1 MKSIVSL
8 EVGSDAI
15 RAAEIA
21 APLSKNPRVLNLG
34 EIAIPPGTAKESIL
48 DNREVYMEKLKEL
61 WEQENF
67 KTKNVAITVSGRRFL
82 IREHE
87 TGYNSL
93 KDLKSVLPMDAA
105 GVVPEGMHD
114 PILDFYPTH
123 HVDSKE
129 GSRTGGLV
137 IATPA
142 EYIETLV
149 YATADAGF
157 HVEFVDFAPMA
168 IARFIRNQ
176 IDPNTSYVLANI
188 REESTDIVV
197 AKNGV
202 PRLVRA
208 TPNGLEPI
216 KRQIGRVQTDTSS
229 IKSYNE
235 SFAQDSP
242 MVKLAREIRVTTMS
256 FYEEM
261 NMDGPSKL
269 YLTGPRSSDSE
280 LVRTLEDILKV
291 DVTSL
296 HQNVEIPKDKELD
309 DEMSAS
315 DFVAICGGMRG
326 KK

>member
-1 MKSIVSL
+1 VKSIVSL

-21 APLSKNPRVLNLG
+21 GPLSKNPRVLNLG
-34 EIAIPPGTAKESIL
+34 EIAIPPGVATESIL
-48 DNREVYMEKLKEL
+48 NDREAFMEKLKEL
-61 WEQENF
+61 WEQEKF

-87 TGYNSL
+87 TGYNNL
-93 KDLKSVLPMDAA
+93 KDLKAVLPMDAA
-105 GVVPEGMHD
+105 GVVPEGMHE
-114 PILDFYPTH
+114 PVLDFYPTH
-123 HVDSKE
+123 HIDTKD
-129 GSRTGGLV
+129 GARTAGLV

-157 HVEFVDFAPMA
+157 NVEFVDFAPMA
-168 IARFIRNQ
+168 IARFIRNH
-176 IDPNTSYVLANI
+176 IDPNISYVLANI

-197 AKNGV
+197 TKDGI

-216 KRQIGRVQTDTSS
+216 KKQIGRAQTDISS
-229 IKSYNE
+229 IQAYNE

-242 MVKLAREIRVTTMS
+242 MAKLAREIRVTTMS

-261 NMDGPSKL
+261 NMDGPNRL
-269 YLTGPRSSDSE
+269 FLTGPRSSDSE
-280 LVRTLEDILKV
+280 LIRTLEDILKV
-291 DVTSL
+291 DVNPL
-296 HQNVEIPKDKELD
+296 HVNIEVPKDKELD